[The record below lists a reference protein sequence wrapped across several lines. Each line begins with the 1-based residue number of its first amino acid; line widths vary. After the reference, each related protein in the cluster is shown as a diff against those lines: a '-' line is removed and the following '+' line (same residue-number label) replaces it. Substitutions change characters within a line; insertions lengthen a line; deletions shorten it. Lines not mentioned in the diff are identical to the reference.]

1 MSAYLV
7 VGLSGY
13 LLLVEHEDVE
23 PIGPMVLT
31 SITIWP
37 MSLGKLFM
45 VVALYF
51 AIPINMFP
59 ARTILL
65 EALGAEKNNKN
76 HYLSSFALAASSCGI
91 AITFQAVNAYFGL
104 LGGTAGV
111 LMAGTIPAI
120 CFYKILMCES
130 GKPKKTSDIVQL
142 VFCAVVTVMGFSG
155 AILSVIDPA

>member
-1 MSAYLV
+1 
-7 VGLSGY
+7 
-13 LLLVEHEDVE
+13 
-23 PIGPMVLT
+23 MVLT

-37 MSLGKLFM
+37 MSLGKLYM

-76 HYLSSFALAASSCGI
+76 HYLSSVGLALSSCAI
-91 AITFQAVNAYFGL
+91 AISFQAVNSYFGL

-111 LMAGTIPAI
+111 LMAGTIPGI
-120 CFYKILMCES
+120 CFYKILMQES
-130 GKPKKTSDIVQL
+130 GKPKKPSDILQL
-142 VFCAVVTVMGFSG
+142 VFCAVVTVIGFSG